1 MPESAIVKRVD
12 IVPQQVT
19 IAAPMRFVFE
29 MLATVDYECR
39 PGSGRSVSRI
49 GSGGQRTVAA
59 FASVGIQGQT
69 HTVKEIIAIPPDRVT
84 YTHMSGP
91 YAGATEEIVL
101 RPNGSGTDLQISA
114 QFSIAESS
122 PHRLLKLTFE
132 HSAQEHLRDVK
143 EAAEARARPV
153 DQTGGA
159 TSMVV
164 HVPSMTTE
172 VQLLEAVDMQEEAE
186 WGHVGHGRGV
196 ARVAVSLAESVMLPQ
211 RQIDNLMRAALLHDV
226 GKVALD
232 SSLWGTRGTL
242 SPVQREKMAA
252 HPRLGQELGA
262 RAGLSEAILS
272 AILHHHERWD
282 GQGYPSG
289 LAGDTIPLR
298 ARILCIAENVDSM
311 MRASYRREVV
321 STNKVVEML
330 EDDNGQQWEPMLARR
345 TARIIRG
352 K

>member
-1 MPESAIVKRVD
+1 MKRME

-19 IAAPMRFVFE
+19 IAAPIEFVFE

-49 GSGGQRTVAA
+49 GSGSQRTVAA

-69 HTVKEIIAIPPDRVT
+69 HTVKEIVATPPDRLT

-91 YAGATEEIVL
+91 YAGATEEILL
-101 RPNGSGTDLQISA
+101 RGNGTFVELLLSA
-114 QFSIAESS
+114 QFKIAASS

-132 HSAQEHLRDVK
+132 HLAQEHLRDIK
-143 EAAEARARPV
+143 EAAEARTRPV
-153 DQTGGA
+153 DHTGGPA
-159 TSMVV
+159 SMLV

-172 VQLLEAVDMQEEAE
+172 AQLLDAVDVQEEAE

-242 SPVQREKMAA
+242 TPLQREKMAA
-252 HPRLGQELGA
+252 HPRLGHELAA
-262 RAGLSEAILS
+262 RAGLSESILT

-282 GQGYPSG
+282 GLGYPER
-289 LAGDTIPLR
+289 LAGEAIPLR

-321 STNKVVEML
+321 STHKVATMME
-330 EDDNGQQWEPMLARR
+330 EDDGQQWDPMLARR